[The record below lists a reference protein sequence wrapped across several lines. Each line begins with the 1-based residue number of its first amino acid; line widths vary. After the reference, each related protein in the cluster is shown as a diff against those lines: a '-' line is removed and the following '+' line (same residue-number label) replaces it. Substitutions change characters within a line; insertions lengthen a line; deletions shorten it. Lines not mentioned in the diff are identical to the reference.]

1 MRNLAKLIMLGA
13 TLAPAVP
20 VHAQQAAFLDDF
32 DRLDTSRWY
41 VSDGWSNGA
50 HQNCTWSAD
59 QVWARD
65 GLLQV
70 GFAPLP
76 KGDRQYRCGEI
87 QTRQA
92 LGFGTYEARLKTPS
106 GSGLNAAFFTYI
118 GPQQGKPHDEIDF
131 EILLRDTSH
140 VDTTT
145 FVNGVSGDGEI
156 GSGQSHALPHGS
168 DEDFVTFAF
177 NWEPD
182 RLRFYINGQLVR
194 TMEDP
199 STIPSNAQR
208 IFFSLWGSDTLT
220 DWMGTFAPV
229 TGPIAM
235 QVDWVAFTPLGG
247 DCAFDASIL
256 CQVNEDE

>member
-20 VHAQQAAFLDDF
+20 VHAQQAAFFDDF

-70 GFAPLP
+70 GVAPLP

-177 NWEPD
+177 TCSCRLPPTCVFREPPK
-182 RLRFYINGQLVR
+182 LSVTLPP
-194 TMEDP
+194 T
-199 STIPSNAQR
+199 
-208 IFFSLWGSDTLT
+208 DTVT
-220 DWMGTFAPV
+220 APPTV
-229 TGPIAM
+229 CAN
-235 QVDWVAFTPLGG
+235 TPPMVS
-247 DCAFDASIL
+247 CMAAPTVSA
-256 CQVNEDE
+256 